1 MKVKKWIIIIVLLI
15 IVVVALFF
23 FTDVFKKPEK
33 VVLGS
38 KLFNEQYILAHMIAH
53 LMSDN
58 GLQTEVKESL
68 GGTMINY
75 EALKKGNIDAYVEYT
90 GTAYNV
96 ILKLPPLEQWDPD
109 EVYQKVEQGLME
121 QDNIAIAAR
130 LGFRD
135 DYAIALHKD
144 WVEENNVVSISDL
157 EPYADGLSLGTDP
170 EFASRPDGLPQID
183 KVYGFTF
190 GRVRQMQP
198 TLMYEAI
205 KSNQVDAIGAY
216 TTDSRVDL
224 YNLSIVED
232 DKGALP
238 PYDAV
243 IIVRKEMAENEELMK
258 IFKILEDQI
267 DTETMRRLNRLYD
280 IDKKEASDIAK
291 EFLVEK
297 GFIAP

>member
-1 MKVKKWIIIIVLLI
+1 MKVNKWIVLIVLVIIIVAI
-15 IVVVALFF
+15 FF

-53 LMSDN
+53 LMRDN
-58 GLQTEVKESL
+58 SMQAEVKESL

-96 ILKLPPLEQWDPD
+96 ILKLPPLEQWDTD

-144 WVEENNVVSISDL
+144 WVKEHNIVRLSEL
-157 EPYADGLSLGTDP
+157 EPYADDLSLGVDP

-190 GRVRQMQP
+190 GKVRQMQP

-205 KSNQVDAIGAY
+205 KNNQVDAIGAY

-243 IIVRKEMAENEELMK
+243 IIVRKEFVENEELLR

-267 DTETMRRLNRLYD
+267 DTETMRRLNKLYD
-280 IDKKEASDIAK
+280 IDKKEAADIAK
-291 EFLVEK
+291 DYLVEK
-297 GFIAP
+297 GFIKP

>member
-1 MKVKKWIIIIVLLI
+1 MKVKKCVMLFVLVIVIFSLFSAT
-15 IVVVALFF
+15 ALMQMP
-23 FTDVFKKPEK
+23 KK

-53 LMSDN
+53 LMRDN
-58 GLQTEVKESL
+58 GIEADVKESL

-109 EVYQKVEQGLME
+109 YIYEEVERGLME
-121 QDNIAIAAR
+121 QDGIAIAAR
-130 LGFRD
+130 FGFRD

-144 WVEENNVVSISDL
+144 WVMENNVVTISDL
-157 EPYADGLSLGTDP
+157 EPYADDLSLGTDP

-183 KVYGFTF
+183 KIYGFTF

-205 KSNQVDAIGAY
+205 KNNQVDAIGAY
-216 TTDSRVDL
+216 TTDSRVDM
-224 YNLSIVED
+224 YDLSIVED

-238 PYDAV
+238 PYNAI
-243 IIVRKEMAENEELMK
+243 IIVRREFAENEALMQ
-258 IFKILEDQI
+258 IFKKLEGQI
-267 DTETMRRLNRLYD
+267 DTDTMRRLNKLYD
-280 IDKKEASDIAK
+280 IDKKEAADISK
-291 EFLVEK
+291 DYLVEK
-297 GFIAP
+297 GFIKP

>member
-1 MKVKKWIIIIVLLI
+1 MKVKKCVMLFVLVIVIFSLFSAT
-15 IVVVALFF
+15 ALMQMP
-23 FTDVFKKPEK
+23 KK

-53 LMSDN
+53 LMRDN
-58 GLQTEVKESL
+58 GIEADVKESL

-109 EVYQKVEQGLME
+109 YIYEEVERGLME
-121 QDNIAIAAR
+121 QDGIAIAAR
-130 LGFRD
+130 FGFRD

-144 WVEENNVVSISDL
+144 WVMENNVVTISDL
-157 EPYADGLSLGTDP
+157 EPYADDLSLGTDP

-183 KVYGFTF
+183 KIYGFTF

-205 KSNQVDAIGAY
+205 KNNQVDAIGAY
-216 TTDSRVDL
+216 TTDSRVDM

-238 PYDAV
+238 PYNAI
-243 IIVRKEMAENEELMK
+243 IIVRREFAENEALMQ
-258 IFKILEDQI
+258 IFKKLEGQI
-267 DTETMRRLNRLYD
+267 DTDTMRRLNKLYD
-280 IDKKEASDIAK
+280 IDKKEAADISK
-291 EFLVEK
+291 DYLVEK
-297 GFIAP
+297 GFIKP

>member
-1 MKVKKWIIIIVLLI
+1 MKVKKWITVIIILI
-15 IVVVALFF
+15 IVVVAIFF

-53 LMSDN
+53 LMLDN

-109 EVYQKVEQGLME
+109 YIYEEVEKGLME
-121 QDNIAIAAR
+121 QDGIGIAAR

-135 DYAIALHKD
+135 DYAIALHTD
-144 WVEENNVVSISDL
+144 WMKENNVVTISDL
-157 EPYADGLSLGTDP
+157 EPFADDLSLGTDP
-170 EFASRPDGLPQID
+170 EFASRADGLPQID
-183 KVYGFTF
+183 KIYGFTF
-190 GRVRQMQP
+190 GKVRQMQP

-216 TTDSRVDL
+216 TTDSRVDM
-224 YNLSIVED
+224 YELSIAED

-243 IIVRKEMAENEELMK
+243 IIVRKEFMENEELMK

-267 DTETMRRLNRLYD
+267 DTDTMRRLNKLYD
-280 IDKKEASDIAK
+280 IDKKEAADIAK
-291 EFLVEK
+291 DYLVEK
-297 GFIAP
+297 GFIKP

>member
-1 MKVKKWIIIIVLLI
+1 MKVNKCAVLFVLVIIIFSLFSAT
-15 IVVVALFF
+15 ALMQMP
-23 FTDVFKKPEK
+23 KK

-53 LMSDN
+53 LMRDN
-58 GLQTEVKESL
+58 GIEADVKESL

-96 ILKLPPLEQWDPD
+96 ILRLPPLEQWDPD
-109 EVYQKVEQGLME
+109 YIYEEVEQGLME
-121 QDNIAIAAR
+121 QDGIAIAAR
-130 LGFRD
+130 FGFRD

-144 WVEENNVVSISDL
+144 WVMENNVVTISDL
-157 EPYADGLSLGTDP
+157 KPYADDLSLGTDP
-170 EFASRPDGLPQID
+170 EFASRADGLPQID

-190 GRVRQMQP
+190 GKVRQMQP

-216 TTDSRVDL
+216 TTDSRVDM

-238 PYDAV
+238 PYNAI
-243 IIVRKEMAENEELMK
+243 IIVRKEFAENEALMK
-258 IFKILEDQI
+258 IFKKLEGQI
-267 DTETMRRLNRLYD
+267 DTDTMRRLNKLYD
-280 IDKKEASDIAK
+280 IDKKEAADIAK
-291 EFLVEK
+291 DYLVEK
-297 GFIAP
+297 GFIKP

>member
-1 MKVKKWIIIIVLLI
+1 MKVKKC
-15 IVVVALFF
+15 VALFVLVIIIF
-23 FTDVFKKPEK
+23 ASFSFTSLMQKPEK
-33 VVLGS
+33 IILGS

-53 LMSDN
+53 LMRDN
-58 GLQTEVKESL
+58 GLQADVKESL

-96 ILKLPPLEQWDPD
+96 ILKLPPLEKWDPD

-135 DYAIALHKD
+135 DYAIALHKE
-144 WVEENNVVSISDL
+144 WVKENQIVRISDL
-157 EPYADGLSLGTDP
+157 EPYADDLSLGTDP

-183 KVYGFTF
+183 KIYGFTF

-205 KSNQVDAIGAY
+205 KNNQVDAIGAY

-243 IIVRKEMAENEELMK
+243 IIVRKERAENEELMK

-291 EFLVEK
+291 EFLIEK
-297 GFIAP
+297 SFIAP

>member
-1 MKVKKWIIIIVLLI
+1 MKVKKWIVLFVLVFIIFASFSVT
-15 IVVVALFF
+15 ALMQ
-23 FTDVFKKPEK
+23 KPGK
-33 VVLGS
+33 IVLGS

-53 LMSDN
+53 LMRAN
-58 GLQTEVKESL
+58 GLQTDVKESL

-109 EVYQKVEQGLME
+109 DIYQKVEKGLME
-121 QDNIAIAAR
+121 QDNIAIAVR

-144 WVEENNVVSISDL
+144 WVKANNVVRISDL
-157 EPYADGLSLGTDP
+157 EPFADDLSLGTDP

-280 IDKKEASDIAK
+280 IDKKEATDIAK

>member
-1 MKVKKWIIIIVLLI
+1 MKVKKYLILFVLAMIIFSLFSAT
-15 IVVVALFF
+15 ALMQMP
-23 FTDVFKKPEK
+23 KK

-53 LMSDN
+53 LMRDN
-58 GLQTEVKESL
+58 GIEADVKESL

-109 EVYQKVEQGLME
+109 YIYKEVEQGLME
-121 QDNIAIAAR
+121 QDGIAIAAR
-130 LGFRD
+130 FGFRD

-144 WVEENNVVSISDL
+144 WVMENNVVTISDL
-157 EPYADGLSLGTDP
+157 EPYADDLSLGTDP

-183 KVYGFTF
+183 KIYGFTF
-190 GRVRQMQP
+190 GKVRQMQP

-216 TTDSRVDL
+216 TTDSRVDM
-224 YNLSIVED
+224 YDLSIVED

-238 PYDAV
+238 PYNAI
-243 IIVRKEMAENEELMK
+243 IIVRKEFAENEALMQ
-258 IFKILEDQI
+258 IFKKLEGQI
-267 DTETMRRLNRLYD
+267 DTDTMRRLNKLYD
-280 IDKKEASDIAK
+280 IDKKEAADIAK
-291 EFLVEK
+291 DYLVEK
-297 GFIAP
+297 GFIKP

>member
-1 MKVKKWIIIIVLLI
+1 MKVNKWIVLIVLVIIIVAI
-15 IVVVALFF
+15 FF

-53 LMSDN
+53 LMRDN
-58 GLQTEVKESL
+58 GVQAEVKESL

-96 ILKLPPLEQWDPD
+96 ILKLPPLEQWDTD

-144 WVEENNVVSISDL
+144 WVKEHNIVRLSEL
-157 EPYADGLSLGTDP
+157 EPYADDLSLGVDP

-190 GRVRQMQP
+190 GKVRQMQP

-205 KSNQVDAIGAY
+205 KNNQVDAIGAY

-243 IIVRKEMAENEELMK
+243 IIVRKEFVENEELLR

-267 DTETMRRLNRLYD
+267 NTETMRRLNKLYD
-280 IDKKEASDIAK
+280 IEKKEASDIAK
-291 EFLVEK
+291 EYLVEK
-297 GFIAP
+297 GFIKP

>member
-1 MKVKKWIIIIVLLI
+1 MKVNKCAVLFVLVIIIFSLFSAT
-15 IVVVALFF
+15 ALMQMP
-23 FTDVFKKPEK
+23 KK

-53 LMSDN
+53 LMRDN
-58 GLQTEVKESL
+58 GIEADVKESL

-109 EVYQKVEQGLME
+109 YIYEEVEQGLME
-121 QDNIAIAAR
+121 QDGIAIAAR
-130 LGFRD
+130 FGFRD

-144 WVEENNVVSISDL
+144 WVMENNVVTISDL
-157 EPYADGLSLGTDP
+157 KPYADDLSLGTDP
-170 EFASRPDGLPQID
+170 EFASRADGLPQID

-190 GRVRQMQP
+190 GKVRQMQP

-216 TTDSRVDL
+216 TTDSRVDM

-238 PYDAV
+238 PYNAI
-243 IIVRKEMAENEELMK
+243 IIVRKEFAENEALMQ
-258 IFKILEDQI
+258 IFKKLEGQI
-267 DTETMRRLNRLYD
+267 DTDTMRRLNKLYD
-280 IDKKEASDIAK
+280 IDKKEAADIAK
-291 EFLVEK
+291 DYLVEK
-297 GFIAP
+297 GFIKP

>member
-1 MKVKKWIIIIVLLI
+1 MKVNKWIVLIVLVIIIVAI
-15 IVVVALFF
+15 FF

-53 LMSDN
+53 LMRDN
-58 GLQTEVKESL
+58 GMQAEVKESL

-96 ILKLPPLEQWDPD
+96 ILKLPPLEQWDTD

-144 WVEENNVVSISDL
+144 WVKEHNIVRLSEL
-157 EPYADGLSLGTDP
+157 APYADDLSLGVDP

-190 GRVRQMQP
+190 GKVRQMQP

-205 KSNQVDAIGAY
+205 KNNQVDAIGAY

-243 IIVRKEMAENEELMK
+243 IIVRKEFVENEELLR

-267 DTETMRRLNRLYD
+267 DTETMRRLNKLYD

-291 EFLVEK
+291 EYLVEK
-297 GFIAP
+297 GFIKP

>member
-1 MKVKKWIIIIVLLI
+1 MKAKKWIVFFILVIIIFVSFSFT
-15 IVVVALFF
+15 ALMQ
-23 FTDVFKKPEK
+23 KPEK

-53 LMSDN
+53 LMRDN
-58 GLQTEVKESL
+58 GLQTDVKESL

-109 EVYQKVEQGLME
+109 EVYQKVELGLME
-121 QDNIAIAAR
+121 QDNIAIAVR

-144 WVEENNVVSISDL
+144 WVKEHNIVRLSEL
-157 EPYADGLSLGTDP
+157 ESYADDLSLGTDP

-190 GRVRQMQP
+190 GKVRQMQP

-205 KSNQVDAIGAY
+205 KNNQVDAIGAY

-243 IIVRKEMAENEELMK
+243 IIVRKEFVENEELLK

-267 DTETMRRLNRLYD
+267 DTETMRRLNKLYD

-291 EFLVEK
+291 EYLVEK

>member
-1 MKVKKWIIIIVLLI
+1 MKVKKYAMLFVLIIIIF
-15 IVVVALFF
+15 ALFPV
-23 FTDVFKKPEK
+23 TALMQKTEK

-53 LMSDN
+53 LMHDN
-58 GLQTEVKESL
+58 GLQTDVKESL

-109 EVYQKVEQGLME
+109 EIYQKVEQGLME

-144 WVEENNVVSISDL
+144 WMKENDVVRISDL
-157 EPYADGLSLGTDP
+157 EPYADDLSLGTDP

-205 KSNQVDAIGAY
+205 KNNQVDAIGAY

-258 IFKILEDQI
+258 IFKILEGQI

>member
-1 MKVKKWIIIIVLLI
+1 MKVKKCTVLFVLVIIIFASFSVT
-15 IVVVALFF
+15 ALMQ
-23 FTDVFKKPEK
+23 KPEK

-53 LMSDN
+53 LMRDN
-58 GLQTEVKESL
+58 GLQTDVKESL

-96 ILKLPPLEQWDPD
+96 ILKLPPLEQWNPD
-109 EVYQKVEQGLME
+109 DIYQKVEQGLME

-144 WVEENNVVSISDL
+144 WVKENNVVSISDL
-157 EPYADGLSLGTDP
+157 EPYADDLSLGTDP

-243 IIVRKEMAENEELMK
+243 IIVRNEMAENEELMK

-291 EFLVEK
+291 DYLVEK
-297 GFIAP
+297 GFIKP

>member
-1 MKVKKWIIIIVLLI
+1 MKVKKCAVLFVLVIIIFSLFSAT
-15 IVVVALFF
+15 ALMQMP
-23 FTDVFKKPEK
+23 KK
-33 VVLGS
+33 VVMGS

-53 LMSDN
+53 LMRDN
-58 GLQTEVKESL
+58 GIEADVKESL

-109 EVYQKVEQGLME
+109 YIYKEVEQGLME
-121 QDNIAIAAR
+121 QDGIAIAAR
-130 LGFRD
+130 FGFRD

-144 WVEENNVVSISDL
+144 WVMENNVVTISDL
-157 EPYADGLSLGTDP
+157 EPYADDLSLGTDP

-183 KVYGFTF
+183 KIYGFTF

-216 TTDSRVDL
+216 TTDSRVDM
-224 YNLSIVED
+224 YDLSIVED

-238 PYDAV
+238 PYNAI
-243 IIVRKEMAENEELMK
+243 IIVRKEFAENEALMQ
-258 IFKILEDQI
+258 IFKKLEGQI
-267 DTETMRRLNRLYD
+267 DTDTMRRLNKLYD
-280 IDKKEASDIAK
+280 IDKKEAADIAK
-291 EFLVEK
+291 DYLVEK

>member
-1 MKVKKWIIIIVLLI
+1 MKVKKWIVLFILVFI
-15 IVVVALFF
+15 LFALFS
-23 FTDVFKKPEK
+23 FTALMQKPEK

-53 LMSDN
+53 LMRAN
-58 GLQTEVKESL
+58 GLQTDVKESL

-109 EVYQKVEQGLME
+109 DIYQKVEKGLME

-144 WVEENNVVSISDL
+144 WVKENNVVSISDL
-157 EPYADGLSLGTDP
+157 EP
-170 EFASRPDGLPQID
+170 
-183 KVYGFTF
+183 FTF

-267 DTETMRRLNRLYD
+267 DTETMRRLNRMYD

-291 EFLVEK
+291 EFLIEK

>member
-1 MKVKKWIIIIVLLI
+1 MKVKKWIVLFILI
-15 IVVVALFF
+15 FVIFASFSVTALMQM
-23 FTDVFKKPEK
+23 PEK

-53 LMSDN
+53 LMRDN
-58 GLQTEVKESL
+58 GLKTDVKESL

-109 EVYQKVEQGLME
+109 EIYQKVEKGLME

-144 WVEENNVVSISDL
+144 WVEENDVVSISDL
-157 EPYADGLSLGTDP
+157 EPYADDLSLGTDP

-267 DTETMRRLNRLYD
+267 NTETMRRLNRLYD
-280 IDKKEASDIAK
+280 IDKKEATDIAK

>member
-1 MKVKKWIIIIVLLI
+1 MVIVLLI
-15 IVVVALFF
+15 IVVVAIFF

-53 LMSDN
+53 LMLDN

-109 EVYQKVEQGLME
+109 YIYEEVEKGLME
-121 QDNIAIAAR
+121 QDGIGIAAR

-135 DYAIALHKD
+135 DYAIALHTD
-144 WVEENNVVSISDL
+144 WMKENNVVTISDL
-157 EPYADGLSLGTDP
+157 EPFADDLSLGTDP
-170 EFASRPDGLPQID
+170 EFASRADGLPQID
-183 KVYGFTF
+183 KIYGFTF
-190 GRVRQMQP
+190 GKVRQMQP

-205 KSNQVDAIGAY
+205 KNNQVDAIGAY
-216 TTDSRVDL
+216 TTDSRVDM
-224 YNLSIVED
+224 YELSIAED

-243 IIVRKEMAENEELMK
+243 IIVRKEFMENEELMK

-267 DTETMRRLNRLYD
+267 DTDTMRRLNKLYD
-280 IDKKEASDIAK
+280 IDKKEAADIAK
-291 EFLVEK
+291 DYLVEK
-297 GFIAP
+297 GFIKP

>member
-1 MKVKKWIIIIVLLI
+1 MKVKKWIVLFILVFI
-15 IVVVALFF
+15 LFALFS
-23 FTDVFKKPEK
+23 FTALMQKPEK

-53 LMSDN
+53 LMRAN
-58 GLQTEVKESL
+58 GLQTDVKESL

-109 EVYQKVEQGLME
+109 DIYQKVEKGLME

-144 WVEENNVVSISDL
+144 WVKENNVVSISDL
-157 EPYADGLSLGTDP
+157 EPFADDLSLGTDP

-267 DTETMRRLNRLYD
+267 DTETMRRLNRMYD

-291 EFLVEK
+291 EFLIEK

>member
-1 MKVKKWIIIIVLLI
+1 MKVKKCVMLFVLVIVIFSLFSAT
-15 IVVVALFF
+15 ALMQMP
-23 FTDVFKKPEK
+23 KK

-53 LMSDN
+53 LMRDN
-58 GLQTEVKESL
+58 GIEADVKESL

-109 EVYQKVEQGLME
+109 YIYEEVEKGLME
-121 QDNIAIAAR
+121 QDGIGIAAR

-135 DYAIALHKD
+135 DYAIALHTD
-144 WVEENNVVSISDL
+144 WMKENNVVTISDL
-157 EPYADGLSLGTDP
+157 EPFADDLSLGTDP
-170 EFASRPDGLPQID
+170 EFASRADGLPQID
-183 KVYGFTF
+183 KIYGFTF
-190 GRVRQMQP
+190 GKVRQMQP

-216 TTDSRVDL
+216 TTDSRVDM
-224 YNLSIVED
+224 YELSIAED

-243 IIVRKEMAENEELMK
+243 IIDRKEFMENEELMQ
-258 IFKILEDQI
+258 IFKKLEGQI
-267 DTETMRRLNRLYD
+267 DTDTMRRLNKLYD
-280 IDKKEASDIAK
+280 IDKKEAADIAK
-291 EFLVEK
+291 DYLVEK
-297 GFIAP
+297 GFIKP

>member
-1 MKVKKWIIIIVLLI
+1 MKVKKWIVLFILVFI
-15 IVVVALFF
+15 LFALFS
-23 FTDVFKKPEK
+23 FTALMQKPEK

-53 LMSDN
+53 LMRAN
-58 GLQTEVKESL
+58 GLQTDVKESL

-109 EVYQKVEQGLME
+109 DIYQKVEKGLME

-144 WVEENNVVSISDL
+144 WVKENNVVSISDL
-157 EPYADGLSLGTDP
+157 EPFADDLSLGTDP

-224 YNLSIVED
+224 YDLSIVED

-243 IIVRKEMAENEELMK
+243 IIVRKEMAENEALMK

-267 DTETMRRLNRLYD
+267 DTETMRSLNRLYD
-280 IDKKEASDIAK
+280 IDKKEATDIAK